1 MEKKNVIGNK
11 EKRNRH
17 HHMIEE
23 GEVKEKIEFSS
34 LSESIFNQILL
45 T

>member
-1 MEKKNVIGNK
+1 MEKKNVIGNR
-11 EKRNRH
+11 EKKQTTPHDWGGGKLR
-17 HHMIEE
+17 
-23 GEVKEKIEFSS
+23 KEFSS